1 MQEKQSP
8 SVRMLALATGTIG
21 GFLVAFSAQI
31 LLGHMNVEVEAA
43 WRNLFVT
50 STAQIKSALAWWLIA
65 GAALAGGFLAAATAR
80 FLMLNWWPLR
90 GLRWVLGAAVVA
102 ALAAVG
108 HVASEVST
116 LDGAAHVAGNVAGM
130 SVSLVTACLGA
141 FFAARR

>member
-8 SVRMLALATGTIG
+8 SVRMLALTTGTIG

-43 WRNLFVT
+43 WHNLFVT
-50 STAQIKSALAWWLIA
+50 STVQIKSALAWWLIA
-65 GAALAGGFLAAATAR
+65 GAALAGGFLAAAASQ

-90 GLRWVLGAAVVA
+90 GPRWVLGAAMVA

-108 HVASEVST
+108 HVASEVSD
-116 LDGAAHVAGNVAGM
+116 LDAAAHVAGNVAGM
-130 SVSLVTACLGA
+130 SASLVTACLGA